1 MKSLYMMAF
10 PYHGLS
16 RIPSLPYPVHPES
29 GNKAR
34 IGGAATWFYRDETL
48 LNSLLF
54 WIYPLVMTNIANW
67 NSSMKFLW
75 RWLVRWDNRI
85 YFD

>member
-1 MKSLYMMAF
+1 MMAF

-54 WIYPLVMTNIANW
+54 WIYPLVMTNIANR
-67 NSSMKFLW
+67 KFHAH
-75 RWLVRWDNRI
+75 VCI
-85 YFD
+85 GVFSPFSIQIP